1 MILLQLHKYME
12 DYDIALEGF
21 SKAATL
27 NPTWEEAALQEANII
42 SYLHQVS
49 EFIRTKVFM

>member
-1 MILLQLHKYME
+1 ME